1 MQRLACGR
9 RMYEVIIT
17 LYCHMSLRPQNDGGD
32 DDDDRSTTNQTNKQY
47 TNTQRNKQASKQ
59 SSLPHTT
66 NTILGLLHLKFF
78 FPDFL
83 RLLTSLRQEA
93 SSARSLRPLFTEDDR
108 AEGPVAGGA
117 ARPVACA
124 TDEDAG
130 PVADDIAEGPVA
142 GGRCEACGLCW
153 R

>member
-1 MQRLACGR
+1 MG
-9 RMYEVIIT
+9 
-17 LYCHMSLRPQNDGGD
+17 LRPQNDGGD
-32 DDDDRSTTNQTNKQY
+32 DDDNRPTPNQT
-47 TNTQRNKQASKQ
+47 
-59 SSLPHTT
+59 
-66 NTILGLLHLKFF
+66 TILGLLHLKFF
-78 FPDFL
+78 LFPHFFVL
-83 RLLTSLRQEA
+83 PPLTSLGQEP
-93 SSARSLRPLFTEDDR
+93 SSTRSLQPLFTEDDR

-117 ARPVACA
+117 AKPVACA

>member
-1 MQRLACGR
+1 MG
-9 RMYEVIIT
+9 
-17 LYCHMSLRPQNDGGD
+17 LRPQNDGGD
-32 DDDDRSTTNQTNKQY
+32 DDDNRPTPNQT
-47 TNTQRNKQASKQ
+47 
-59 SSLPHTT
+59 
-66 NTILGLLHLKFF
+66 TILGLLHLKFF
-78 FPDFL
+78 VSSFFVL
-83 RLLTSLRQEA
+83 RPLTSLGQEA
-93 SSARSLRPLFTEDDR
+93 SSARSLQPLFTEDDR